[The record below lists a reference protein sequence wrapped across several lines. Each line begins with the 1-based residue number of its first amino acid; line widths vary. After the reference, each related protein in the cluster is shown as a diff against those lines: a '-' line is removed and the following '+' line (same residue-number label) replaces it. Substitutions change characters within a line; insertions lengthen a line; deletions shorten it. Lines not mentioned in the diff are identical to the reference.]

1 MRIPRSF
8 NKLLEVSTAGIQ
20 NVSRP
25 ISRVLCSIETEWRPF
40 ICDICRHMP
49 VATYPG
55 TDADR
60 ARCDAACP
68 PIWSCSRWG
77 LPCRRRWPARCA
89 LTAPFHPYRYPQNR
103 RRCRRR
109 RRVQAVCFL
118 WHFPWVHT
126 PQALPGTL
134 SCGAR
139 TFLRDARRNVTA
151 AAAQPTHG
159 GSVCFA
165 AGRFN
170 RQDRNGLAG
179 TACCA

>member
-1 MRIPRSF
+1 MSW
-8 NKLLEVSTAGIQ
+8 NS

-60 ARCDAACP
+60 VRCNAACP

-77 LPCRRRWPARCA
+77 LPCHRRWPARCA
-89 LTAPFHPYRYPQNR
+89 LTAPFHPYRYPRTGGDVASGSVYR
-103 RRCRRR
+103 RFVFCGTFRGFTPPRRYLAPCP
-109 RRVQAVCFL
+109 VEPGLSSATHAV
-118 WHFPWVHT
+118 
-126 PQALPGTL
+126 
-134 SCGAR
+134 
-139 TFLRDARRNVTA
+139 NVTA

-159 GSVCFA
+159 GSVGFA

-170 RQDRNGLAG
+170 PRDPHD
-179 TACCA
+179 